1 MLSYVLWWLSYE
13 LILQVRVR
21 KMIMKD
27 SVEEM
32 FPKWLGEDDDP
43 QPINLIT
50 YIHGGRFVRGFWEVQ
65 EKEKKRKMKGGVSSE
80 ATTH

>member
-1 MLSYVLWWLSYE
+1 
-13 LILQVRVR
+13 
-21 KMIMKD
+21 MKD

>member
-32 FPKWLGEDDDP
+32 FSQWMSEDDDP
-43 QPINLIT
+43 QLINLIT
-50 YIHGGRFVRGFWEVQ
+50 YTHGGIFVRGFWEVQ
-65 EKEKKRKMKGGVSSE
+65 GKEKKRKMKGGVL
-80 ATTH
+80 